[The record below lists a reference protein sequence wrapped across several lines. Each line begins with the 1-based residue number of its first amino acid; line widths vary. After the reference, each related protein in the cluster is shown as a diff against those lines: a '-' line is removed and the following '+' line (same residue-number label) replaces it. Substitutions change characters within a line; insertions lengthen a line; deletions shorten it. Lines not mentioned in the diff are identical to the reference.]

1 MFLEDFD
8 TPAQRFQKIQGYLR
22 ETYNCEIANDKLT
35 YTQVSKLL
43 RQTNERLA
51 KLDERKNPKEYSKFK
66 LIAEGLKL
74 WRISPY
80 QTELTSPAMPDMVK
94 EAIDEENVEEAKVV
108 IAAEDMTNR
117 LQKIIEQLAEMQVQD
132 LIPLIDAMKA
142 DMGVEQASQFN
153 DTVDAAFSEL
163 LDAAKATKDKLANAI
178 LVASGQ
184 AVGGQNDMS
193 TGGTD
198 IGPSLDTPDAEI
210 GPELDSGLD
219 DAFGGDDAVA
229 GDFGP
234 EGRKM
239 KGESIEFTKALSEM
253 KNSMKN
259 GKISKKTLESLVS
272 KVKSKK

>member
-22 ETYNCEIANDKLT
+22 ETYKCEIANDKLT

-43 RQTNERLA
+43 RQTNERLG
-51 KLDERKNPKEYSKFK
+51 KLDERKNPTEYSKLK

-74 WRISPY
+74 WRISPI
-80 QTELTSPAMPDMVK
+80 QSELTSPAVANMVVQ

-108 IAAEDMTNR
+108 IAAEEMANR

-163 LDAAKATKDKLANAI
+163 LDATKATKDKLANAI

-184 AVGGQNDMS
+184 AVGGNTDMS
-193 TGGTD
+193 MGGD
-198 IGPSLDTPDAEI
+198 VAAPDQEFGPSSDVADA
-210 GPELDSGLD
+210 GLD

-229 GDFGP
+229 GEFGP

-239 KGESIEFTKALSEM
+239 KGESISYTKALSEM

-259 GKISKKTLESLVS
+259 GKVSKKTLESLVS